1 MEPDIIVLHLPPKI
15 TKNCYFRTDSQDRH
29 INGQGNFGFCSSSCN
44 DRININADTNYVGI
58 DSRSKFVAAEKE
70 NDPTA
75 VVFEDNQDTDAVQM
89 PPS

>member
-1 MEPDIIVLHLPPKI
+1 MLHLPPKS
-15 TKNCYFRTDSQDRH
+15 TKNCCFRTDSQDRH

-44 DRININADTNYVGI
+44 INADTNYVGI

-70 NDPTA
+70 IDPTA